1 MSQPVKPSLSS
12 SLLQTPNPLRI
23 TKCGCV
29 NTPFTPLFFNSFI
42 TTITRSIPFLQ
53 PLLQTTQLHPF
64 KPPPSARI
72 PFPCPKQ
79 RTTLFCTPF
88 KSYCHHHTPPLD
100 SDPSL
105 GKKIHS
111 ETPVPL
117 FSKMSE
123 YPFLKAREG
132 REKQRYDGETRLV
145 VGYRTLPLPHPLAAP

>member
-1 MSQPVKPSLSS
+1 MSKTPHNPLLHSIQIVLSPSHLSS
-12 SLLQTPNPLRI
+12 RP
-23 TKCGCV
+23 
-29 NTPFTPLFFNSFI
+29 
-42 TTITRSIPFLQ
+42 
-53 PLLQTTQLHPF
+53 
-64 KPPPSARI
+64 
-72 PFPCPKQ
+72 
-79 RTTLFCTPF
+79 
-88 KSYCHHHTPPLD
+88 
-100 SDPSL
+100 DPSL